1 MNMLEKRVFNNMAK
15 LLPSENKAIQLASIR
30 IHNLKIFIKSTRNH
44 DFSKVSLSN
53 VIDELTSQVEY

>member
-1 MNMLEKRVFNNMAK
+1 MAK